1 MRGRCLGTVPDPTHA
16 MGGMTRLMPERLM
29 RPLRSPSFRNLALGK
44 SISYLGDWLMVA
56 VLVGWVYQSTSSVA
70 QVALL
75 MVVRL
80 VPPIVGGGLAASI
93 VDRLPRQ
100 RVLVWSEIASAATIA
115 GALAAVMAGS
125 RPAVFALVG
134 LCGLVSMI
142 STVAGNAL
150 IPMVVEAE
158 ELPAA
163 NGIHAVGQEAAM
175 ALGAVAGGLTLALGG
190 APAGLAANLASY
202 GIAVVLFARIRVADP
217 VGDAQAAKKRGGLV
231 DGLRYVL
238 GSRALTVVVGGFAV
252 ATLATGL
259 VNATLPKFTS
269 GLGLGA
275 SGYGWALASL
285 AGGMIAGEALTGAI
299 AARIE
304 PRWLA
309 AGLAGMGVLFFAFA
323 WAGSALIAL
332 AFLFTFG
339 IANGF
344 TEVVMMTA
352 IHQQA
357 DATHQGR
364 VFGVGSTLWRTTML
378 GAVALAPA
386 VDAVASSAQA
396 ITVAAVVLVVGAVL
410 VQLTLRPS
418 PRLATAPA

>member
-1 MRGRCLGTVPDPTHA
+1 
-16 MGGMTRLMPERLM
+16 MPERLR
-29 RPLRSPSFRNLALGK
+29 RPLRSPSFRRLVVGK

-75 MVVRL
+75 MAVRL
-80 VPPIVGGGLAASI
+80 VPPIVGGSLAASI

-100 RVLVWSEIASAATIA
+100 RVLVWSEIASAATIG
-115 GALAAVMAGS
+115 GALVGVIAGS

-142 STVAGNAL
+142 STVAGSAL
-150 IPMVVEAE
+150 IPMVVEQD

-202 GIAVVLFARIRVADP
+202 GIAVVLFARIRVEEVESAH
-217 VGDAQAAKKRGGLV
+217 ARKRSGLV
-231 DGLRYVL
+231 DGLRYIV
-238 GSRALTVVVGGFAV
+238 SRRALTVVVGGFAL

-275 SGYGWALASL
+275 SGYGWALAAL
-285 AGGMIAGEALTGAI
+285 ACGMIAGEALTGAI
-299 AARIE
+299 AERIE

-323 WAGSALIAL
+323 WAGSAVIAL
-332 AFLFTFG
+332 GFLVAFG
-339 IANGF
+339 VANGF

-357 DATHQGR
+357 EATHQGR
-364 VFGVGSTLWRTTML
+364 VFGVGATLWRTTML
-378 GAVALAPA
+378 GAVALAPL
-386 VDAVASSAQA
+386 VDAVASPEEA
-396 ITVAAVVLVVGAVL
+396 ITVAAVVLFVGAVL

>member
-1 MRGRCLGTVPDPTHA
+1 MAGL
-16 MGGMTRLMPERLM
+16 TRAAARLIPERLE
-29 RPLRSPSFRNLALGK
+29 RPLRSSSFRRLVLGK

-56 VLVGWVYQSTSSVA
+56 VLVGWVYQSTSSVS

-75 MVVRL
+75 MAIRL
-80 VPPIVGGGLAASI
+80 VPPIVGGGLAASL
-93 VDRLPRQ
+93 VDRLPRV
-100 RVLVWSEIASAATIA
+100 RVVVWSEAACAAAIV
-115 GALAAVMAGS
+115 GALMGVLAGS
-125 RPAVFALVG
+125 RPIVFAFVG
-134 LCGLVSMI
+134 LCGLVSMV

-150 IPMVVEAE
+150 IPVVVAPE

-175 ALGAVAGGLTLALGG
+175 ALGAVAGGLTLTLGG

-202 GIAVVLFARIRVADP
+202 GLAVVLFARIRVTDT
-217 VGDAQAAKKRGGLV
+217 VGESRGARRAGLA

-238 GSRALTVVVGGFAV
+238 GNRALTVVVGGFGL

-275 SGYGWALASL
+275 SGYGWALAAL
-285 AGGMIAGEALTGAI
+285 ACGMIAGEALTGAI
-299 AARIE
+299 ADRIE

-309 AGLAGMGVLFFAFA
+309 AGLAGMGALLFAFA
-323 WAGSALIAL
+323 WSGSAVVAL
-332 AFLFTFG
+332 AFLVAFG
-339 IANGF
+339 VANGF

-357 DATHQGR
+357 EATHQGR

-378 GAVALAPA
+378 GAVAVAPL
-386 VDAVASSAQA
+386 VDAVASPAEA
-396 ITVAAVVLVVGAVL
+396 ITVAAVVLFVGAVL
-410 VQLTLRPS
+410 VQVALRES
-418 PRLATAPA
+418 PRTVPATA

>member
-1 MRGRCLGTVPDPTHA
+1 
-16 MGGMTRLMPERLM
+16 MGGVTRLMPERLR

-75 MVVRL
+75 MTVRL

-142 STVAGNAL
+142 STVSGNAL
-150 IPMVVEAE
+150 IPMTVEAE

-202 GIAVVLFARIRVADP
+202 GIAVVLFARIRVAEP
-217 VGDAQAAKKRGGLV
+217 VGEARAAKRGGLV

-285 AGGMIAGEALTGAI
+285 AAGMIAGEALTGAI

-309 AGLAGMGVLFFAFA
+309 AGLAGMGLLFFAFA
-323 WAGSALIAL
+323 WAGSALVAL
-332 AFLFTFG
+332 GFLFTFG

-410 VQLTLRPS
+410 VQLTLRQS

>member
-1 MRGRCLGTVPDPTHA
+1 
-16 MGGMTRLMPERLM
+16 MPERLR
-29 RPLRSPSFRNLALGK
+29 RPLRSPSFRRLVVGK

-75 MVVRL
+75 MAVRL
-80 VPPIVGGGLAASI
+80 VPPIVGGSLAASI

-100 RVLVWSEIASAATIA
+100 KVLVWSEIASAATIG
-115 GALAAVMAGS
+115 GALVGVLAGS

-150 IPMVVEAE
+150 IPMVVEQD

-202 GIAVVLFARIRVADP
+202 GIAVFLFARIRVEE
-217 VGDAQAAKKRGGLV
+217 VEAAASRRRSGLV
-231 DGLRYVL
+231 DGLRYIVAH
-238 GSRALTVVVGGFAV
+238 RALTVVVGGFAL

-275 SGYGWALASL
+275 SGYGWALAAL
-285 AGGMIAGEALTGAI
+285 ACGMIAGEALTGAI
-299 AARIE
+299 AERIE

-323 WAGSALIAL
+323 WAGSAVIAL
-332 AFLFTFG
+332 GFLVAFG
-339 IANGF
+339 VANGF

-357 DATHQGR
+357 EATHQGR
-364 VFGVGSTLWRTTML
+364 VFGVGATLWRTTML
-378 GAVALAPA
+378 GAVALAPL
-386 VDAVASSAQA
+386 VDAVASPEEA
-396 ITVAAVVLVVGAVL
+396 ITVAAVVLFVGAVL